1 MAGSSKQKKNLAST
15 MAMYFAEAGWIVE
28 PKQFSEDLNRPELI
42 KMSTIRKIF
51 GSWSIMVKFT
61 KSFCPELMRGLT
73 EEKPKLANPL
83 DELKKAQT
91 AEAEIEGANGKSI

>member
-1 MAGSSKQKKNLAST
+1 
-15 MAMYFAEAGWIVE
+15 
-28 PKQFSEDLNRPELI
+28 
-42 KMSTIRKIF
+42 
-51 GSWSIMVKFT
+51 MVKFT